1 MKKKIALLFFFVS
14 IIGFSQEKESILDK
28 AAKETCEYLTKE
40 KFEGLSKAQVNMKL
54 GLFMFKVYNKYVKE
68 FNNEG
73 ITFDLSKGEDEAR
86 KFGEKLGVSMI
97 KFCPEGLIAISKIDD
112 KKEDKVE
119 EEVEPTYFVT
129 GELVKISG
137 KDYSVVYLKNKNDET
152 LKFVWL
158 SNFTGSN
165 KLIYTKKVKGL
176 KVKLQYRNLEW
187 YAPKLK
193 EYITKKEIIG
203 IEYLDE

>member
-1 MKKKIALLFFFVS
+1 MLLFVTMIS
-14 IIGFSQEKESILDK
+14 FSQEKESALDK
-28 AAKETCEYLTKE
+28 ISKLTCDYINSDKFKKLNTSDKTANLGVFIISNYSKFKKELAA
-40 KFEGLSKAQVNMKL
+40 EGL
-54 GLFMFKVYNKYVKE
+54 E
-68 FNNEG
+68 FDFTSDKDG
-73 ITFDLSKGEDEAR
+73 GR
-86 KFGEKLGVSMI
+86 KFGEKVGVNMVR
-97 KFCPEGLIAISKIDD
+97 FCPEALIALSKLADEDD
-112 KKEDKVE
+112 DEVEE

-129 GELVKISG
+129 GELVKITG
-137 KDYSVVYLKNKNDET
+137 KDYSVVYLRNKNDET

-158 SNFTGSN
+158 GNFTGSN